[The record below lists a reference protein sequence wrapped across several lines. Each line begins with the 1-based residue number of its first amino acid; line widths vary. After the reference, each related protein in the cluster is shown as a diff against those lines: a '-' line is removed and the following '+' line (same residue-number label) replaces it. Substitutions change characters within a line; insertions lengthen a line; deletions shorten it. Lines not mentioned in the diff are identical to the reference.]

1 MPQPSLSEAD
11 LQDTYELVC
20 RYQNVTRAA
29 EAVGIN
35 RKTFSARWLM
45 ARSWARS
52 RGLPVPAV
60 GLAPPTPEPPPP
72 PPLPPTMVAQPRAA
86 YEETP
91 SRLPSTAEEAWAIL
105 DAFIGR
111 ARVQVTAPPYQ
122 AGETRRY
129 VVASDFHAPFH
140 DPEAVAHLIAQE
152 GGKPDTT
159 LIIAGD
165 FLDLYSI
172 SSYSKHERVGIETEL
187 AGAEALLGTLA
198 GAFSDILLI
207 EGNHDQRLDRR
218 VRALLPEEM
227 VAALQ
232 YLAGGDLSVLRA
244 MCRRYPNVRFN
255 PVQVGRFDVKW
266 CTQVGDIIVSHAEKF
281 SRVPGSAMRG
291 VEEWLSDQ
299 EQAMQLDPWRIL
311 CQAHTHQLAWIPWRA
326 DKLLIEL
333 GCMTE
338 THGYQLSAQVR
349 GRPQRRGY
357 CTLTQHKGRT
367 DMHSVRMVWL
377 DPARW

>member
-1 MPQPSLSEAD
+1 MAQMPLSVER
-11 LQDTYELVC
+11 LRETYDLVC
-20 RYQNVTRAA
+20 QYQNVSLAA
-29 EAVGIN
+29 HAIGVN
-35 RKTFSARWLM
+35 KKTFSSRWS
-45 ARSWARS
+45 AAKEWAKEQ
-52 RGLPVPAV
+52 GLPIPSV
-60 GLAPPTPEPPPP
+60 GLFPTT
-72 PPLPPTMVAQPRAA
+72 PLKGPFVSG

-91 SRLPSTAEEAWAIL
+91 LRLPTTAEEAWRIL
-105 DAFIGR
+105 DAYTGR
-111 ARVQVTAPPYQ
+111 ARSTAAPPAYH

-129 VVASDFHAPFH
+129 VIASDFHAPFH
-140 DPEAVAHLIAQE
+140 DAAAVGHLIAHE
-152 GGKPDTT
+152 GHRPDTT

-172 SSYSKHERVGIETEL
+172 SSYAKHERVGIDVEL
-187 AGAEALLGTLA
+187 AGAEALLGALSA
-198 GAFSDILLI
+198 AFSDILLI

-232 YLAGGDLSVLRA
+232 YLAGGELSILRA
-244 MCRRYPNVRFN
+244 LCKRYANVRFN
-255 PVQVGRFDVKW
+255 PVQVGRFDVRW
-266 CTQVGDIIVSHAEKF
+266 CTQVGDVIVSHAEKF
-281 SRVPGSAMRG
+281 SKVPGSAMRG

-299 EQAMQLDPWRIL
+299 EQALHLAPWRIL
-311 CQAHTHQLAWIPWRA
+311 AQAHTHQLAWIPWRS

-357 CTLTQHKGRT
+357 CVLTQEQGRT
-367 DMHSVRMVWL
+367 DMQSVRMVWL
-377 DPARW
+377 DHAR